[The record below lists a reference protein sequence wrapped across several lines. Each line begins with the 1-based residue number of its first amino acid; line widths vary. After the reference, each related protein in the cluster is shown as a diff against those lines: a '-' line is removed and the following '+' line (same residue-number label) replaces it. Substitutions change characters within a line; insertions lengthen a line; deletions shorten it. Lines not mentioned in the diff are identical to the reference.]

1 MSVRKKEKKGGVI
14 RVKRE
19 GGFEEREKGRGSFL
33 FLMLIII
40 FTRQHVNHFQK

>member
-1 MSVRKKEKKGGVI
+1 MDWKKRKERCEQEEKGRGGV
-14 RVKRE
+14 
-19 GGFEEREKGRGSFL
+19 EEREKGRGSFL